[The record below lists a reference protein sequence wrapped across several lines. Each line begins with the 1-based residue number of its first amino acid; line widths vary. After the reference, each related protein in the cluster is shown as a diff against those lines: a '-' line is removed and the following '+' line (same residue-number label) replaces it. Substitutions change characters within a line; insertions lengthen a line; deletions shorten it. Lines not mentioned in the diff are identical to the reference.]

1 MDYNLDKI
9 KNRLESLKQTS
20 KPKQT
25 EKKDYTL
32 VYWKPKAEG
41 KYQIRFLKSNLS
53 IFKHREELI
62 QPFQEVL
69 VHYGIGKYPI
79 VSLINYWAVYDK
91 DNKQISDTT
100 WANKDDAIK
109 FAKTIP
115 DATVGPAKDP
125 IVEFCSKLRD
135 KNKFDAENWRLAK
148 QLDPKLRVFAPIIV
162 RGEEE
167 KGVRLFEFSK
177 TIYEELLNIYQD
189 EDYGNYIDIAEGFD
203 FVVNASKVQDRP
215 GFALSLR
222 PKPRQTP
229 LSEDASQ
236 IQTWLDNQ
244 PNLLE
249 EKYKY
254 TYDKL
259 KEELQNFISGGE
271 EKEDDIISEPAV
283 GFEDGSPAKE
293 EKKFTLSTQGT
304 PKKAKSEEFDS
315 LFEDDLPF

>member
-1 MDYNLDKI
+1 MDLNKI
-9 KNRLESLKQTS
+9 KSRLDNLNQAS

-41 KYQIRFLKSNLS
+41 KYQIRFVPSKIN
-53 IFKHREELI
+53 KDN
-62 QPFQEVL
+62 PFQEVFM
-69 VHYGIGKYPI
+69 HYGVGKYPI
-79 VSLINYWAVYDK
+79 VALTNWGED
-91 DNKQISDTT
+91 
-100 WANKDDAIK
+100 
-109 FAKTIP
+109 
-115 DATVGPAKDP
+115 DP
-125 IVEFCSKLRD
+125 IVEFSKKLR
-135 KNKFDAENWRLAK
+135 KSSESENWRLAK
-148 QLDPKLRVFAPIIV
+148 QLDPKMRVFAPVIV

-177 TIYEELLNIYQD
+177 TIYMELLSIADD
-189 EDYGNYIDIAEGFD
+189 EDYGDFTDVAEGFD

-222 PKPRQTP
+222 PKPKQTP
-229 LSEDASQ
+229 LSSDASQ
-236 IQTWLDNQ
+236 ITTWLENQ
-244 PNLLE
+244 PILLE
-249 EKYKY
+249 ERYKY

-271 EKEDDIISEPAV
+271 EKEDDIISEPAS
-283 GFEDGSPAKE
+283 GFEGDAPAKE

>member
-1 MDYNLDKI
+1 MDLNKI
-9 KNRLESLKQTS
+9 KSRLDNLNQAA
-20 KPKQT
+20 KPKNT

-32 VYWKPKAEG
+32 IYWKPKAEG
-41 KYQIRFLKSNLS
+41 KYQIRFVPSKIN
-53 IFKHREELI
+53 KDN
-62 QPFQEVL
+62 PFQEVFM
-69 VHYGIGKYPI
+69 HYGVGKFPI
-79 VSLINYWAVYDK
+79 VALTNWGE
-91 DNKQISDTT
+91 N
-100 WANKDDAIK
+100 
-109 FAKTIP
+109 
-115 DATVGPAKDP
+115 DP
-125 IVEFCSKLRD
+125 IVEFSKKLR
-135 KNKFDAENWRLAK
+135 KSSESENWRLAK
-148 QLDPKLRVFAPIIV
+148 QLDPKMRVFAPVIV
-162 RGEEE
+162 RGEED

-177 TIYEELLNIYQD
+177 TIYMELLSIADD
-189 EDYGNYIDIAEGFD
+189 EDYGDFTDVAEGFD

-222 PKPRQTP
+222 PKPKQTP

-236 IQTWLDNQ
+236 ITTWLENQ
-244 PNLLE
+244 PILLE
-249 EKYKY
+249 ERYKY

-283 GFEDGSPAKE
+283 GFESETPAKE

>member
-1 MDYNLDKI
+1 MDLNKI
-9 KNRLESLKQTS
+9 KSRLDNLNQAS

-41 KYQIRFLKSNLS
+41 KYQIRFVPSKIN
-53 IFKHREELI
+53 KDN
-62 QPFQEVL
+62 PFQEIFM
-69 VHYGIGKYPI
+69 HYGVGKYPI
-79 VSLINYWAVYDK
+79 VALTNWGED
-91 DNKQISDTT
+91 
-100 WANKDDAIK
+100 
-109 FAKTIP
+109 
-115 DATVGPAKDP
+115 DP
-125 IVEFCSKLRD
+125 IVEFSKKLR
-135 KNKFDAENWRLAK
+135 KSSESENWRLAK
-148 QLDPKLRVFAPIIV
+148 QLDPKMRVFAPVVV
-162 RGEEE
+162 RGEED

-177 TIYEELLNIYQD
+177 TIYMELLSIADD
-189 EDYGNYIDIAEGFD
+189 EDYGDFTDVAEGFD

-222 PKPRQTP
+222 PKPKQTP
-229 LSEDASQ
+229 LSSDASQ
-236 IQTWLDNQ
+236 ITTWLENQ
-244 PNLLE
+244 PILLE
-249 EKYKY
+249 ERYKY

-259 KEELQNFISGGE
+259 KEELQTFISGGE

-283 GFEDGSPAKE
+283 GFESETPAKE

>member
-1 MDYNLDKI
+1 MDLNKI
-9 KNRLESLKQTS
+9 KSRLDNLNQAS

-41 KYQIRFLKSNLS
+41 KYQIRFVPSKIN
-53 IFKHREELI
+53 KDN
-62 QPFQEVL
+62 PFQEVFM
-69 VHYGIGKYPI
+69 HYGVGKYPI
-79 VSLINYWAVYDK
+79 VALTNWGED
-91 DNKQISDTT
+91 
-100 WANKDDAIK
+100 
-109 FAKTIP
+109 
-115 DATVGPAKDP
+115 DP
-125 IVEFCSKLRD
+125 IVEFSKKLR
-135 KNKFDAENWRLAK
+135 KSSESENWRLAK
-148 QLDPKLRVFAPIIV
+148 QLDPKMRVFAPVIV
-162 RGEEE
+162 RGEED

-177 TIYEELLNIYQD
+177 TIYMELLSIADD
-189 EDYGNYIDIAEGFD
+189 EDYGDFTDVAEGFD

-222 PKPRQTP
+222 PKPKQTP
-229 LSEDASQ
+229 LSSDASQ
-236 IQTWLDNQ
+236 ITTWLENQ
-244 PNLLE
+244 PILLE
-249 EKYKY
+249 ERYKY

-271 EKEDDIISEPAV
+271 EKEDDIISEPAS
-283 GFEDGSPAKE
+283 GFEDDSPAKE